1 MRTLKLL
8 LVAAM
13 CSVAPACASSNTN
26 AAAAQREVTTVV
38 VDNQAL
44 LDMTIYVL
52 RESQKLRLG
61 IAGGL
66 QKTRLTIP
74 TGIVNGAVS
83 LRFIADPI
91 GSNRS
96 PVSEEVMISEG
107 DEIGL
112 QIPPY

>member
-8 LVAAM
+8 LVAAL
-13 CSVAPACASSNTN
+13 CSVAPACASSSTN
-26 AAAAQREVTTVV
+26 AAAASREVTTVV

-52 RESQKLRLG
+52 RGSQRIRLG

-74 TGIVNGAVS
+74 TGVVNGASS

-91 GSNRS
+91 GSNRL
-96 PVSEEVMISEG
+96 PVSEEVTISEG